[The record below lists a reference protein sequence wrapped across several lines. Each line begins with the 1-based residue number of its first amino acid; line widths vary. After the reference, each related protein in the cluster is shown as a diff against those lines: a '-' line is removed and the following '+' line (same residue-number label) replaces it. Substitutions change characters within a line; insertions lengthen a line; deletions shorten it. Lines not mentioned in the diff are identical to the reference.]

1 MGSNPFD
8 YNYPTPVS
16 DLHNQSV
23 RITFNIKNHPVI
35 SQKIGRFISPFNIL
49 GCLPGFPP
57 DFIAPSVQ
65 LASNISVLTLELFE
79 QW

>member
-1 MGSNPFD
+1 MR
-8 YNYPTPVS
+8 VWHAK
-16 DLHNQSV
+16 L
-23 RITFNIKNHPVI
+23 
-35 SQKIGRFISPFNIL
+35 QKVQLFIGRIYNIL